1 MIDIHVRRECER
13 GGGRSTRRKE
23 GRKEDRALT
32 YNIMPRAN
40 WQMRRK
46 CSSWKVFS
54 IVKI

>member
-32 YNIMPRAN
+32 YNRMPRAN